1 MTRSRDNRQVWL
13 DLIAL
18 AAAVVMIAAAM
29 SFWHTFGGILS

>member
-13 DLIAL
+13 NLLAL
-18 AAAVVMIAAAM
+18 AAAVAMVGGAM